1 VSGEPPPSA
10 DLAHAAGSAPP
21 GRCAC
26 ADPVPP
32 PRSASDPPRTDHPSS
47 SPRTTPA
54 SKRPTR
60 TAPAASPVPAPAVS
74 PAAAP
79 PAGSTT
85 SRPAAAAPAARSVT
99 SPAAARAAHS
109 ATSQSAAVAAPVGS
123 STASRADSPAPAAH
137 PASPV
142 AAPAARSAVA
152 QGSTTASPTGDP
164 TAEPAGGRVPTAAGS
179 AGVASGAGLAA
190 APAAGAGGS
199 ASSPAGSRAVSPAAA
214 PGASPGVAAAD
225 GHLPLH
231 RRVRGMLGGWVGTGR
246 RPPAAGGALLPL
258 VSVHVQQHPD
268 ADVPTLERAYAV
280 AEEQHRGQRRK
291 SGEPF
296 ITHPLAVAMILAN
309 LGLDTTTLVAALL
322 HDTIEDTGY
331 SLANTQQDF
340 GLEVAHLVDGVT
352 KLDKVRF
359 GADAEAETLRKMIVA
374 GGRDLRVLVIK
385 LADRLHNMRTLR
397 YQPAHKQQ
405 RIARATQDLLVP
417 LADRL
422 GIHVLK
428 RELEGLCFPV
438 LQPAEAET
446 AARLDRERR
455 PHRAR
460 LAAAVA
466 AELAP
471 QLRSAR
477 IGGRVTERPRHL
489 YSAYRTTRERG
500 GSGAEL
506 LDAARVLVLVP
517 DGVPADCY
525 AVLGLVHGRWRPVP
539 GRFKDHIAVPK
550 YNLYQSLHTTVL
562 GPGNE
567 PVDVLIRTES
577 MHRVAE
583 HGVAAHLQAAGRPGA
598 FGGRNMEWL
607 RRLLAWQREIADA
620 GEFFRALRHDL
631 GAGPEVLV
639 FTTAGDA
646 VPMPAG
652 STPVDLAY
660 ALGGS
665 VGHRTIG
672 ARVNGGLVRL
682 SSRLADGDLVEILTS
697 DSENPGPSPDWL
709 TSVRT
714 PNAAVRIQQW
724 FVEQSRDVV
733 IERGRHALEVAFAA
747 AGGVSLD
754 GAVED
759 GSLLVTTLELGHRH
773 LEELYAAV
781 ADRRVDPKHVVARS
795 ADNAPPA

>member
-1 VSGEPPPSA
+1 VSGDQSSA
-10 DLAHAAGSAPP
+10 DPAQPGGSSPTGCCTPTLAAASGATSAAPRADTAATRSAGGAAAAAAP
-21 GRCAC
+21 G
-26 ADPVPP
+26 ADATA
-32 PRSASDPPRTDHPSS
+32 PRSAGGATTAAPARTEAQPRPGGGEASVA
-47 SPRTTPA
+47 TPA
-54 SKRPTR
+54 ADT
-60 TAPAASPVPAPAVS
+60 TAGP
-74 PAAAP
+74 
-79 PAGSTT
+79 
-85 SRPAAAAPAARSVT
+85 RAAAAPART
-99 SPAAARAAHS
+99 EGPAAG
-109 ATSQSAAVAAPVGS
+109 P
-123 STASRADSPAPAAH
+123 
-137 PASPV
+137 
-142 AAPAARSAVA
+142 
-152 QGSTTASPTGDP
+152 
-164 TAEPAGGRVPTAAGS
+164 GGVSVES
-179 AGVASGAGLAA
+179 AGVPTRPGAG
-190 APAAGAGGS
+190 S
-199 ASSPAGSRAVSPAAA
+199 E
-214 PGASPGVAAAD
+214 AD
-225 GHLPLH
+225 AHLPLH
-231 RRVRGMLGGWVGTGR
+231 RRVRGVLGGWVGAGR
-246 RPPAAGGALLPL
+246 RLPDAGGALPPL
-258 VSVHVQQHPD
+258 VSVHVQQRDD

-309 LGLDTTTLVAALL
+309 LGLDTTTLAAALL

-331 SLANTQQDF
+331 TLARTQQDF

-359 GADAEAETLRKMIVA
+359 GDDAEAETLRKMIVA

-405 RIARATQDLLVP
+405 RIARATQDVLVP

-428 RELEGLCFPV
+428 RELEGLCFAV
-438 LQPAEAET
+438 LQPAEAEV

-471 QLRSAR
+471 ELRAAR
-477 IGGRVTERPRHL
+477 IGARVTERPRHL
-489 YSAYRTTRERG
+489 YSAYRTSRERG

-517 DGVPADCY
+517 DGTPADCY
-525 AVLGLVHGRWRPVP
+525 AVLGLVHGLWRPVP

-550 YNLYQSLHTTVL
+550 FNLYQSLHTTVL
-562 GPGNE
+562 GPGGE

-583 HGVAAHLQAAGRPGA
+583 HGVAAHLQAADRPGA
-598 FGGRNMEWL
+598 LGALGGRDMGWL
-607 RRLLAWQREIADA
+607 RRLLAWQREVADA
-620 GEFFRALRHDL
+620 AEFFRTLRDDL
-631 GAGPEVLV
+631 GAGAEVFV
-639 FTTAGDA
+639 FTPDGDA
-646 VPMPAG
+646 VPLPAG

-682 SSRLADGDLVEILTS
+682 SSPLADGDLVEILTS
-697 DSENPGPSPDWL
+697 ESENPGPSRDWL

-724 FVEQSRDVV
+724 FAEQSRDVV
-733 IERGRHALEVAFAA
+733 IERGRHALEVAFAT

-781 ADRRVDPKHVVARS
+781 ADRRVDADHVVARC
-795 ADNAPPA
+795 AAHAPPA

>member
-1 VSGEPPPSA
+1 MSGDQRSA
-10 DLAHAAGSAPP
+10 DPAQPGGSSPTGCRTPTLAAAG
-21 GRCAC
+21 G
-26 ADPVPP
+26 
-32 PRSASDPPRTDHPSS
+32 
-47 SPRTTPA
+47 TTPA
-54 SKRPTR
+54 
-60 TAPAASPVPAPAVS
+60 APRADTT
-74 PAAAP
+74 AAP
-79 PAGSTT
+79 RAT
-85 SRPAAAAPAARSVT
+85 AAPART
-99 SPAAARAAHS
+99 E
-109 ATSQSAAVAAPVGS
+109 G
-123 STASRADSPAPAAH
+123 
-137 PASPV
+137 
-142 AAPAARSAVA
+142 
-152 QGSTTASPTGDP
+152 P
-164 TAEPAGGRVPTAAGS
+164 TARPGGVSVES
-179 AGVASGAGLAA
+179 AGV
-190 APAAGAGGS
+190 PA
-199 ASSPAGSRAVSPAAA
+199 R
-214 PGASPGVAAAD
+214 PGAVPDARDA
-225 GHLPLH
+225 HLPLH
-231 RRVRGMLGGWVGTGR
+231 RRVRGVLGGWVGAGR
-246 RPPAAGGALLPL
+246 RLPAAGGALPPL
-258 VSVHVQQHPD
+258 VSVHVQQRDD

-309 LGLDTTTLVAALL
+309 LGLDTTTLAAALL

-331 SLANTQQDF
+331 TLARVQQDF

-359 GADAEAETLRKMIVA
+359 GDDAEAETLRKMIVA

-405 RIARATQDLLVP
+405 RIARATQDVLVP

-428 RELEGLCFPV
+428 RELEGLCFAV
-438 LQPAEAET
+438 LQPAEAEV

-471 QLRSAR
+471 ELRAAR
-477 IGGRVTERPRHL
+477 IGARVTERPRHL
-489 YSAYRTTRERG
+489 YSAYRTSRERG

-506 LDAARVLVLVP
+506 LDAARVLVLVQ
-517 DGVPADCY
+517 DGIPADCY
-525 AVLGLVHGRWRPVP
+525 AVLGLVHGLWRPVP

-550 YNLYQSLHTTVL
+550 FNLYQSLHTTVL
-562 GPGNE
+562 GPGGE
-567 PVDVLIRTES
+567 PVDVLIRTDS

-583 HGVAAHLQAAGRPGA
+583 HGVAAHLQAADRPGA
-598 FGGRNMEWL
+598 LGALGGRDMGWL
-607 RRLLAWQREIADA
+607 RRLLAWQREVADA
-620 GEFFRALRHDL
+620 AEFFRTLRDDL
-631 GAGPEVLV
+631 GAGAEVFV
-639 FTTAGDA
+639 FTAGGDA
-646 VPMPAG
+646 VPLPAG

-682 SSRLADGDLVEILTS
+682 SSPLADGDLVEILTS
-697 DSENPGPSPDWL
+697 ESENPGPSRDWL

-724 FVEQSRDVV
+724 FAEQSRDVV
-733 IERGRHALEVAFAA
+733 IERGRHALEVAFATD
-747 AGGVSLD
+747 GGVSLD

-781 ADRRVDPKHVVARS
+781 ADRRVDADHVVARC
-795 ADNAPPA
+795 AAHAPPA

>member
-1 VSGEPPPSA
+1 VSGEPTSA
-10 DLAHAAGSAPP
+10 DPAQAGGSSSPA

-26 ADPVPP
+26 AEPASHPP
-32 PRSASDPPRTDHPSS
+32 PAAEQSRPRATPPTKR
-47 SPRTTPA
+47 PA
-54 SKRPTR
+54 SPAPGR
-60 TAPAASPVPAPAVS
+60 TAPAVARGDS
-74 PAAAP
+74 PA
-79 PAGSTT
+79 
-85 SRPAAAAPAARSVT
+85 
-99 SPAAARAAHS
+99 
-109 ATSQSAAVAAPVGS
+109 
-123 STASRADSPAPAAH
+123 TASADSPASGSATAG
-137 PASPV
+137 SPIARV
-142 AAPAARSAVA
+142 DGAPATGSAAADAAR
-152 QGSTTASPTGDP
+152 PI
-164 TAEPAGGRVPTAAGS
+164 AGMDGAPAAGS
-179 AGVASGAGLAA
+179 AGAASPIARVDGAPAGERVSGAGALPAAGPGAPAA
-190 APAAGAGGS
+190 APAAGSVSGAAGVGS
-199 ASSPAGSRAVSPAAA
+199 EAGAA
-214 PGASPGVAAAD
+214 GVGSEAEATGD
-225 GHLPLH
+225 GRLPLH
-231 RRVRGMLGGWVGTGR
+231 RWVRGMLGGWVGAGR
-246 RPPAAGGALLPL
+246 RLPAADGALPPL

-309 LGLDTTTLVAALL
+309 LGLDTTTLAAALL

-331 SLANTQQDF
+331 TLARIQQDF

-359 GADAEAETLRKMIVA
+359 GDDAEAETLRKMIVA

-405 RIARATQDLLVP
+405 RIARGTQDLLVP
-417 LADRL
+417 VADRL

-428 RELEGLCFPV
+428 RELEGLCFAV
-438 LQPAEAET
+438 LQPAEAEA

-471 QLRSAR
+471 DLREAR
-477 IGGRVTERPRHL
+477 IGARVTERPRHL
-489 YSAYRTTRERG
+489 YSAYRTSRERG

-506 LDAARVLVLVP
+506 LDASRVLVLVP

-550 YNLYQSLHTTVL
+550 FNLYQSLHTTVL
-562 GPGNE
+562 GPGGE

-583 HGVAAHLQAAGRPGA
+583 HGVAAHLQATDRPGA
-598 FGGRNMEWL
+598 FGAVGGRDMEWL
-607 RRLLAWQREIADA
+607 RRLLAWQREVADA
-620 GEFFRALRHDL
+620 AEFFRTLRDDL
-631 GAGPEVLV
+631 GTGPEVLV
-639 FTTAGDA
+639 FTTAGDT
-646 VPMPAG
+646 VPLPAG

-682 SSRLADGDLVEILTS
+682 SSTLADGDLVEILTS
-697 DSENPGPSPDWL
+697 ESENPGPSRDWVG
-709 TSVRT
+709 SVRT

-724 FVEQSRDVV
+724 FAEQSRDVV
-733 IERGRHALEVAFAA
+733 IERGRHALEVAFAS

-759 GSLLVTTLELGHRH
+759 GSLLVTTLELGHRQ

-781 ADRRVDPKHVVARS
+781 ADRRVDATYVVARS
-795 ADNAPPA
+795 AVNAPPA

>member
-1 VSGEPPPSA
+1 V
-10 DLAHAAGSAPP
+10 DLAAG
-21 GRCAC
+21 
-26 ADPVPP
+26 
-32 PRSASDPPRTDHPSS
+32 T
-47 SPRTTPA
+47 
-54 SKRPTR
+54 
-60 TAPAASPVPAPAVS
+60 
-74 PAAAP
+74 
-79 PAGSTT
+79 
-85 SRPAAAAPAARSVT
+85 
-99 SPAAARAAHS
+99 
-109 ATSQSAAVAAPVGS
+109 
-123 STASRADSPAPAAH
+123 
-137 PASPV
+137 
-142 AAPAARSAVA
+142 
-152 QGSTTASPTGDP
+152 
-164 TAEPAGGRVPTAAGS
+164 
-179 AGVASGAGLAA
+179 
-190 APAAGAGGS
+190 
-199 ASSPAGSRAVSPAAA
+199 
-214 PGASPGVAAAD
+214 D

-231 RRVRGMLGGWVGTGR
+231 RRVRGVLGGWVGAGR
-246 RPPAAGGALLPL
+246 RLPAAGGALQPL
-258 VSVHVQQHPD
+258 VSAHVRQHPN

-309 LGLDTTTLVAALL
+309 LGLDTTTLAAALL

-331 SLANTQQDF
+331 TLARTQQDF

-397 YQPAHKQQ
+397 YQPTDKQQ
-405 RIARATQDLLVP
+405 RIARATQDVLVP

-428 RELEGLCFPV
+428 RELEGLCFAV
-438 LQPAEAET
+438 LQPAEAE
-446 AARLDRERR
+446 AVARLDRERR

-460 LAAAVA
+460 IAAAVA
-466 AELAP
+466 AELGP
-471 QLRSAR
+471 QLRVAW
-477 IGGRVTERPRHL
+477 IDARVTERPRHF
-489 YSAYRTTRERG
+489 YSAYRTSRERG
-500 GSGAEL
+500 GTGAEL

-517 DGVPADCY
+517 DGTPGDCY

-550 YNLYQSLHTTVL
+550 FNLYQSLHTTVL
-562 GPGNE
+562 GPGGE

-583 HGVAAHLQAAGRPGA
+583 HGVAAQLHAADQPGA
-598 FGGRNMEWL
+598 VGVVGGRDMGWL
-607 RRLLAWQREIADA
+607 RRLLAWQREVADA
-620 GEFFRALRHDL
+620 GEFIRTLRNDL
-631 GAGPEVLV
+631 GAGPEMLV
-639 FTTAGDA
+639 FTTGGDA
-646 VPMPAG
+646 VPLPAG

-665 VGHRTIG
+665 VGHRTVG

-697 DSENPGPSPDWL
+697 ESENPGPSRDWL
-709 TSVRT
+709 ASVRT

-724 FVEQSRDVV
+724 FTEQSLDVV

-747 AGGVSLD
+747 AEVSLD
-754 GAVED
+754 AAVED

-773 LEELYAAV
+773 LEDLYAAV
-781 ADRRVDPKHVVARS
+781 ADRRVTPEHVVARS
-795 ADNAPPA
+795 AAHAPPT